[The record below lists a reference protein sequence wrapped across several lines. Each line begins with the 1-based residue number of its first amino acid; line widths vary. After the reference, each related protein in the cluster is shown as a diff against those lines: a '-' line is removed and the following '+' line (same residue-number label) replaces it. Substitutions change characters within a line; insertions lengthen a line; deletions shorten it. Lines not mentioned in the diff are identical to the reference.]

1 MFISERAY
9 TLQIYLHK
17 AKRSNHQRFY
27 ALKVSSYN
35 YGIFEH
41 FIYKDKDAFAL
52 QNISRKA
59 KC

>member
-9 TLQIYLHK
+9 ALKIYLHK
-17 AKRSNHQRFY
+17 AKRGNHQSFCP
-27 ALKVSSYN
+27 LKVSSYN